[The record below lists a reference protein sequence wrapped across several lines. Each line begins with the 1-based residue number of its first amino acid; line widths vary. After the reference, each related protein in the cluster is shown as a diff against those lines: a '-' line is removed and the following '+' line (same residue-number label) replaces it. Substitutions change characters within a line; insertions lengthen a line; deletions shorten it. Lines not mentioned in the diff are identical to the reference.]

1 MRALVMTISVT
12 LFFFIFLFIFVFSG
26 HAGGEDPEPL
36 LPSTPRAEEECRR
49 SSSAANAPLSSS
61 YSIGAATAASAA
73 RLFLQC
79 IHR

>member
-1 MRALVMTISVT
+1 MTISVI
-12 LFFFIFLFIFVFSG
+12 LIFLIFLLIFVFSG
-26 HAGGEDPEPL
+26 HAGGQDPEEPF

-49 SSSAANAPLSSS
+49 SSSAANNAPLSSS
-61 YSIGAATAASAA
+61 YSIGASA